1 MHIHT
6 GVRPTMEE
14 SNMGTPKKQSAKHNL
29 APLTPA
35 EQLRLLNKGRQLGTD
50 FKDDEQGLQY
60 IFEELKDLLLPF
72 TEWLD
77 KSLTDLPGFYRFKD
91 DVKLKKKRAISIY
104 DGEGISIALMRSGE
118 WAVRFDSSRP
128 ESLSLVS
135 GEVHELN
142 SHDLAIA
149 IKNQADP
156 WVDPTMDRYHPM
168 AEVDHSQMEFVP
180 TLLRHAFVLK
190 IVELAINWVEG
201 AIHDREQRLQVM
213 RQRLGSA
220 RNFEVALDPLRM
232 RLNPLQLDQY
242 SIHELHEIGFRNMT
256 AGSYFASAALE
267 PFWKLVDRVV
277 GEPVREEA
285 VDHLSLS
292 SLDYLLERIAYAA
305 HAVYEKAT
313 ARELFGRTSGRLPF
327 TDEEIAVL
335 REIAKKV
342 YDYQQI

>member
-1 MHIHT
+1 
-6 GVRPTMEE
+6 
-14 SNMGTPKKQSAKHNL
+14 MGTPKKQSAKHNL

-50 FKDDEQGLQY
+50 FKDDEEGLRY

-213 RQRLGSA
+213 RQRLASA
-220 RNFEVALDPLRM
+220 RDFETALDPLAM
-232 RLNPLQLDQY
+232 RPTPLQLKEY
-242 SIHELHEIGFRNMT
+242 SIWEERGLGAHNMT
-256 AGSYFASAALE
+256 VGGYFTAGALQ
-267 PFWKLVDRVV
+267 PFWQIVKGRGNENTCL
-277 GEPVREEA
+277 ELINE
-285 VDHLSLS
+285 LSLS
-292 SLDYLLERIAYAA
+292 SIDYLLVRIAYAA